1 MGGTSTK
8 KMKKP
13 TKMRTK
19 AVHESD
25 IKLFL
30 ETKKKERDMKN
41 NLNLE
46 VKTNIAFNKPPSEP
60 CDRTTLARNFTPNPL
75 PQIATIQGD
84 NTIIAPPATNTE
96 GDRCAEMN
104 GTQNMSGDL

>member
-1 MGGTSTK
+1 
-8 KMKKP
+8 
-13 TKMRTK
+13 
-19 AVHESD
+19 
-25 IKLFL
+25 
-30 ETKKKERDMKN
+30 MKN

-46 VKTNIAFNKPPSEP
+46 VKTNIAFNQPPSEP
-60 CDRTTLARNFTPNPL
+60 CDRTTLVRNFTPNPL